1 MNSLAMDGLIIS
13 GFPRAASACPR
24 SVRQLGQGG
33 REACRPVAA
42 TAVSGRAVA
51 GFRACAI
58 PAGLVAGASPP
69 HAGVLLETTLTF
81 VLTIL
86 ISAASLLRGRPTR
99 RPARLAV
106 EIETAPFQVLQ
117 NLRSGRVTGYVVWM
131 MVGLAVLAGLLKSG

>member
-1 MNSLAMDGLIIS
+1 M
-13 GFPRAASACPR
+13 
-24 SVRQLGQGG
+24 
-33 REACRPVAA
+33 
-42 TAVSGRAVA
+42 
-51 GFRACAI
+51 
-58 PAGLVAGASPP
+58 AGASPP

-131 MVGLAVLAGLLKSG
+131 MVGLAVLA